1 MLNHVSKLYPLFL
14 FTAATRGLRHTRRYA
29 AAGSLPRR
37 ALKHIWGSLRAKF
50 IVGIVS
56 LVIALMGAVTII
68 MELHQRRV
76 ILEQTQL
83 RALSLGAS
91 LAAMSQGS
99 FLRNDFIQLEQ
110 AIEKVT
116 NENED
121 VIYAVAHLHDGKVAA
136 FSGRSDLQGK
146 MLADLVSQRAL
157 EAQKPLVQKIVI
169 PQTREPGYDVAT
181 PVYTPHSVKKWGTIR
196 LGFSLQRAYAQ
207 IQHTRRDLFLLSL
220 GAILGGTSLAILLAM
235 RISKP
240 IGQLVAGVHEFARGS
255 YDRPMQVR
263 ARDEIGYLADA
274 FEQMRTSRQ
283 RAEAALRE
291 SELRFRSVAQSAND
305 AIIAADSRGN
315 IIFWNQGAQA
325 IFGYVE
331 ADVLGKPLTLLMPP
345 RYREAHQRGLE
356 RLQAI
361 GEPRLLG
368 QTMAL
373 QGLRQDGSEFAVELS
388 LGTWHTEEGTFY
400 SGILRD
406 ITERQW
412 AEDEIRRLNVELEQR
427 VVERTAQL
435 EAANQELE
443 AFSYSVSHDLRAPLR
458 GIDGFSRFLL
468 KHCFDKLDTREQD
481 YLQRIR
487 AASQRMGQLI
497 DDLLHLARLTRID
510 IRRQAVDLSKLAR
523 SIAAELRQTQPQRHV
538 ECIIADGLLVYGDRR
553 LLQVMLQNLLGN
565 AWKFTAKLSHARIE
579 VGHTQYDGKIVY
591 YVRDNGAGFDM
602 AYAEKLFAP
611 FQRLHT
617 PDEFEGTGI
626 GLATV
631 QRIVHR
637 HGGRIW
643 AEGIVDQGAT
653 FYFTL

>member
-1 MLNHVSKLYPLFL
+1 MLHHVSKLCPLFL
-14 FTAATRGLRHTRRYA
+14 LPAATQGLRQTRRYA
-29 AAGSLPRR
+29 ATGNLRRR
-37 ALKHIWGSLRAKF
+37 ALEHIWGSLRAKF
-50 IVGIVS
+50 IVVIVS
-56 LVIALMGAVTII
+56 LIMALMGTVTVI

-83 RALSLGAS
+83 HALRLGAS
-91 LAAMSQGS
+91 LAAMSQGA
-99 FLRNDFIQLEQ
+99 FLRYDFIQLEQ
-110 AIEKVT
+110 AIDRVT

-146 MLADLVSQRAL
+146 MLEDLVSQRAL
-157 EAQKPLVQKIVI
+157 EAQKSLVQKIVI

-181 PVYTPHSVKKWGTIR
+181 VVYAPRSLKKWGTIR
-196 LGFSLQRAYAQ
+196 LGFSLKRAYAQ
-207 IQHTRRDLFLLSL
+207 IHQTRRVLFLLSL
-220 GAILGGTSLAILLAM
+220 GAILGGTSLAIFLAM

-255 YDRPMQVR
+255 YDHPIKVH

-274 FEQMRTSRQ
+274 FEKMRTARQ
-283 RAEAALRE
+283 RAEEALRE
-291 SELRFRSVAQSAND
+291 SELRFRSVAQSAHD

-325 IFGYVE
+325 IFGYAE

-345 RYREAHQRGLE
+345 RYRDAHQRELE
-356 RLQAI
+356 RLQTT
-361 GEPRLLG
+361 GESHRLG
-368 QTMAL
+368 QPMAL

-388 LGTWHTEEGTFY
+388 LATWQTEEGTFY

-406 ITERQW
+406 ITERKW
-412 AEDEIRRLNVELEQR
+412 AEDEIRRLNVALEQR
-427 VVERTAQL
+427 VVERTVQL

-458 GIDGFSRFLL
+458 SIDGFSRFLL
-468 KHCFDKLDTREQD
+468 THCLDKLDAREQD

-510 IRRQAVDLSKLAR
+510 ICRQAVDLSKLAR
-523 SIAAELRQTQPQRHV
+523 IIAAELRQTQPQRHV
-538 ECIIADGLLVYGDRR
+538 ECVIADGLVVDGDGR
-553 LLQVMLQNLLGN
+553 LLRVMLENLLGN
-565 AWKFTAKLSHARIE
+565 AWKFTAKLPQAKVE
-579 VGHTQYDGKIVY
+579 VGSTQHDGKTVY
-591 YVRDNGAGFDM
+591 FVRDNGAGFDM
-602 AYAEKLFAP
+602 AYADKLFAP

-617 PDEFEGTGI
+617 PDEFEGSGI

-643 AEGIVDQGAT
+643 TEGAVDQGAT